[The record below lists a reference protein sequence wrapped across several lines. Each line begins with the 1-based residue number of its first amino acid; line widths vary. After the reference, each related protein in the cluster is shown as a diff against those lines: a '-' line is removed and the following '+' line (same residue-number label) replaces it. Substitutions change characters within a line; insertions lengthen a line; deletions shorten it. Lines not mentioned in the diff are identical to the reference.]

1 MTHRVTVGSGKPRR
15 VFRLPTIRRMIR
27 SRGRYRG
34 GEERAD
40 IVAWLH
46 GLGLQQYEQ
55 AFRDNAIDAAG
66 LPELTADDL
75 KDLGASLVGHSREL
89 LALIAALR
97 GDGMVSLLIEQP
109 INFEL
114 VVNLKTAKALGL
126 TISPSLLANADE
138 VIE

>member
-1 MTHRVTVGSGKPRR
+1 V
-15 VFRLPTIRRMIR
+15 
-27 SRGRYRG
+27 
-34 GEERAD
+34 D

-46 GLGLQQYEQ
+46 GLGLPQYEQ

-126 TISPSLLANADE
+126 TIPPALLATADE